1 MAIPSLGS
9 QGNST
14 RFNVLP
20 MSTIRTEQEYENALN
35 RLDALWDKVDGLGMT
50 EEESDE
56 FNELQTAVEEYEGV
70 ESEE

>member
-1 MAIPSLGS
+1 
-9 QGNST
+9 
-14 RFNVLP
+14 